1 MRLAL
6 LLVPLALGAEVRT
19 MTLRQVVDLAL
30 NQSPEVFFARYD
42 EMKAQHA
49 LRQAQDPF
57 YPKVIAGSGLAYT
70 SGFPLSIEG
79 SAPSIIRADA
89 IQAIYNRPQRYR
101 VAQQREYVRG
111 AAIDSQA
118 RREEVV
124 YRAATLFL
132 DAGRAGRNARTAA
145 EQIRSLEAALAVVRA
160 RVEEGREIPLEGRR
174 AEVALQRARY
184 RSQLLDAEQTAA
196 EHQLAMVL
204 GLESSVRV
212 RPAEEDRI
220 AAALPESEE
229 AAVTTAL
236 ESSTELRKLQSN
248 LQAKALEIKANRAAK
263 LPQIDLV
270 AQYGLFGRYNNYE
283 DYFRTFTRH
292 NGQLGVSFQIP
303 ILAGT
308 AAAAQADQA
317 EAESAR
323 LRMEINN
330 TRTRL
335 GVEAR
340 RAWQEVATAQSGR
353 ELARADLDLARDE
366 VAVLLARYE
375 EGRVTLKQLE
385 EARFLEQEK
394 WIAFHNAGFVL
405 ERARLNVLRQS
416 GTLLAALRP

>member
-19 MTLRQVVDLAL
+19 MTLRQV

-416 GTLLAALRP
+416 GNLLAALRP

>member
-229 AAVTTAL
+229 AAVSTAL

-340 RAWQEVATAQSGR
+340 RAWQEVATAQAGR